1 MRRFA
6 VACTVVAI
14 AALAATGAWALPT
27 AEPEPEPLPSPAP
40 SPAAREVPAPLTP
53 AEIAESVTAVPRPA
67 RVVPTVPTVPTEPAT
82 TAADH
87 LSVPEDAAAPPV
99 VVETTTTTTA
109 PPRPKATVAFTASQA
124 YGSCGEDVPYDI
136 FSGTATPG
144 STVTVSSPYGSGTT
158 TADGSGHWE
167 RRVDFPAAPRDE
179 TFAVTVA
186 GLGGT
191 VTLHFTATGGA
202 TPA

>member
-40 SPAAREVPAPLTP
+40 SPVAREVPAPLTP
-53 AEIAESVTAVPRPA
+53 AEIAESVTAVHPPA
-67 RVVPTVPTVPTEPAT
+67 PAAPVVPTAPTEPVT
-82 TAADH
+82 GTADH
-87 LSVPEDAAAPPV
+87 LAVPEAAAIQPV
-99 VVETTTTTTA
+99 VVRTTTTTTA
-109 PPRPKATVAFTASQA
+109 PPKPAVTEAFTASQA
-124 YGSCGEDVPYDI
+124 YGSCGEDVPYDV

-144 STVTVSSPYGSGTT
+144 STITVSSAYGSGTT

-167 RRVDFPAAPRDE
+167 RRVEFPAAPRDE
-179 TFAVTVA
+179 TFAVRVV

-191 VTLHFTATGGA
+191 VTLHFTATGDA
-202 TPA
+202 PHA